1 MYGKVK
7 SSNTS
12 HFEAYAGF
20 FRWAIEV
27 IFDAYVL
34 WPFSK
39 NFPFELV
46 MRVWTRDFTLSQFQS
61 LKICPIMI
69 LVSLHN
75 KM

>member
-1 MYGKVK
+1 MYRKVK

-12 HFEAYAGF
+12 HFEAYAGL
-20 FRWAIEV
+20 FRLAMKV

-39 NFPFELV
+39 NFLFELV
-46 MRVWTRDFTLSQFQS
+46 TRVKTRDFTVSQVQF
-61 LKICPIMI
+61 LKICPNMI
-69 LVSLHN
+69 LASLHN